1 VLILSRKLGESVLL
15 GDDVSITVLEVSK
28 GVVKLGIDAPKE
40 IRILRGE
47 LSEAV
52 KEANIKATKEA
63 SLEVLSSLSKQIKK

>member
-1 VLILSRKLGESVLL
+1 MLILSRKLGESVLL